1 MPRKRSSRRWL
12 TEHFNDP
19 YVKEA
24 QRRGLRSRAVF
35 KLQEINDHDDILKPG
50 QIVVDLGAA
59 PGGWS
64 EYAAQKVLPG
74 GKVVGIDLLPMP
86 VPAGVSFVNADFASE
101 EGLAALDDLLEGQ
114 SADVVL
120 SDMAPNMSGMKAIDQ
135 PRAMLLAELALDFC
149 DTRLNPGGTLLVKV
163 FQGQGF
169 DELLKQT
176 RERFGKVQSR
186 KPEASRDRS
195 REVYLLA
202 RSFLA

>member
-12 TEHFNDP
+12 SEHFNDP
-19 YVKEA
+19 YVIEA

-35 KLQEINDHDDILKPG
+35 KLQEINDRDELFKPG
-50 QIVVDLGAA
+50 QVVVDLGAA

-64 EYAAQKVLPG
+64 EYAAQKVLPTG
-74 GKVVGIDLLPMP
+74 RVVGIDLLPMP
-86 VPAGVSFVNADFASE
+86 VPSGVSFVNADFASD
-101 EGLAALDDLLEGQ
+101 EGLAALDNLLEGQ
-114 SADVVL
+114 MADVVL
-120 SDMAPNMSGMKAIDQ
+120 SDMAPNLSGIKAVDQ

-149 DTRLNPGGTLLVKV
+149 DNRLNPGGTLLVKV

-169 DELLKQT
+169 DELLSQI
-176 RERFGKVQSR
+176 RQRFEKVQSR

-202 RSFLA
+202 RSYLA

>member
-12 TEHFNDP
+12 SEHFNDP

-35 KLQEINDHDDILKPG
+35 KLQEINDRDEIFKPG
-50 QIVVDLGAA
+50 QTVVDLGAA

-64 EYAAQKVLPG
+64 EYAAQKVLPTG
-74 GKVVGIDLLPMP
+74 RVVGIDLLPMP
-86 VPAGVSFVNADFASE
+86 VPAGVAFVNADFASD
-101 EGLAALDDLLEGQ
+101 EGLAALDNLLEGQ
-114 SADVVL
+114 AADVVL
-120 SDMAPNMSGMKAIDQ
+120 SDMAPNLSGIKAVDQ
-135 PRAMLLAELALDFC
+135 PRAMMLAELALDFC

-169 DELLKQT
+169 DELLTQV
-176 RERFGKVQSR
+176 RQRFGKVQSR

-202 RSFLA
+202 RSFVA

>member
-12 TEHFNDP
+12 SEHFNDP

-35 KLQEINDHDDILKPG
+35 KLQEINDRDEIFKPG
-50 QIVVDLGAA
+50 QTVVDLGAA

-64 EYAAQKVLPG
+64 EYAAQKVLPTG
-74 GKVVGIDLLPMP
+74 RVVGIDLLPMP
-86 VPAGVSFVNADFASE
+86 VPAGVAFVNADFASD

-114 SADVVL
+114 AADVVL
-120 SDMAPNMSGMKAIDQ
+120 SDMAPNLSGIKAVDQ
-135 PRAMLLAELALDFC
+135 PRAMMLAELALDFC

-169 DELLKQT
+169 DELLKQV
-176 RERFGKVQSR
+176 RQRFDKVQSR

>member
-35 KLQEINDHDDILKPG
+35 KLQEINDQDHILRPG

-64 EYAAQKVLPG
+64 EYAAQKVLPA

-86 VPAGVSFVNADFASE
+86 APAGVSFVNADFATE
-101 EGLAALDDLLEGQ
+101 EGLAALDSLLEGQ
-114 SADVVL
+114 LADVVL

-149 DTRLNPGGTLLVKV
+149 YTRLNPGGTLLVKV